1 MIRNLIV
8 GLSLGLVLVAI
19 LSPVQAQDLEDSVEQ
34 LTQRIEALEKEQ
46 AGSSDFKLYWKNG
59 IRFDTPD
66 KAFQMRI
73 GGRIMA
79 DTAWFDQDS
88 DLERELDNWQDAT
101 EFRRARLYI
110 QGLINKNIEFKAQ
123 YDFAGGD
130 ADFKDVYLGYKGLP
144 IGGLRV
150 GHFKEP
156 FSLEEL
162 TSSKY
167 ITFMERALPNV
178 FAPSRNMGA
187 MVHNHILDDRATYAL
202 GVFRDTDGFGEGAGD
217 GKYNITGR
225 LTGLPW
231 YEDKGSKLLHLG
243 VGCSY
248 RNPNDDD
255 VRYRQRPEAHLSPD
269 RLVDTS
275 DISADTVNVVGA
287 EAALVYGPASLQ
299 GEYITADVDGRY
311 SDSPDPDLAGYY
323 IQASYFLTGENRA
336 YKASGGNFD
345 RVKPK
350 KNLSKEG
357 GWGAWELAARYS
369 HLDLEDD
376 LVNGGE
382 LDTVT
387 AGVNWYLNPNTRVM
401 LNYVFADAED
411 KYEGEADI
419 LQMRF
424 QVDF

>member
-1 MIRNLIV
+1 MMRNLIV
-8 GLSLGLVLVAI
+8 GLSLGLVLMAV
-19 LSPVQAQDLEDSVEQ
+19 LSPVQAQDLEDTIQQ
-34 LTQRIEALEKEQ
+34 LTQRIETLEQDETDSKE
-46 AGSSDFKLYWKNG
+46 FKLHWKNG

-66 KAFQMRI
+66 KEFQMRI
-73 GGRIMA
+73 GGRIML

-88 DLERELDNWQDAT
+88 ELERELDNWQDAV
-101 EFRRARLYI
+101 EFRRTRLYM
-110 QGLINKNIEFKAQ
+110 QGLIYGNIEFKAQ

-130 ADFKDVYLGYKGLP
+130 AEFKDVYLGYKGLP

-167 ITFMERALPNV
+167 ITFMERALPNA
-178 FAPSRNMGA
+178 FAPSRNAGVMLQ
-187 MVHNHILDDRATYAL
+187 NHILDNRATYAL
-202 GVFRDTDGFGEGAGD
+202 GVFRDVGGFGEGEGD
-217 GKYNITGR
+217 GKYNLTGR
-225 LTGLPW
+225 LTALPL
-231 YEDKGSKLLHLG
+231 YEDKGRKLVHLG
-243 VGCSY
+243 VGYSY
-248 RNPNDDD
+248 RNPNEDD

-275 DISADTVNVVGA
+275 DISANTVNLVGG

-311 SDSPDPDLAGYY
+311 SGSPDPDFSGYY

-336 YKASGGNFD
+336 YKASGGKFD

-350 KNLSKEG
+350 KNFGKEG
-357 GWGAWELAARYS
+357 GWGAWQLAARYS

-382 LDTVT
+382 LDSVT

-401 LNYVFADAED
+401 LNYVFADAD
-411 KYEGEADI
+411 KKYEGEADI